1 MSEREKKQREM
12 SAAALKYDAESGG
25 APRVVGIGKGYL
37 AKKMLE
43 TAKENSVPV
52 KEDEA
57 LAKSLLKLNIGEEIP
72 EELYQAVAEVLAFL
86 YQMDKGTMKR
96 RNEKT

>member
-1 MSEREKKQREM
+1 MSEREKKKHEL
-12 SAAALKYDAESGG
+12 SAAALKYDTESGG
-25 APRVVGIGKGYL
+25 APRVVGIGKGHL

-43 TAKENSVPV
+43 AAKANSVPV

-57 LAKSLLKLNIGEEIP
+57 LAKSLSKLNVGQEIP

-86 YQMDKGTMKR
+86 YQMDKGVMKR
-96 RNEKT
+96 RNEKR